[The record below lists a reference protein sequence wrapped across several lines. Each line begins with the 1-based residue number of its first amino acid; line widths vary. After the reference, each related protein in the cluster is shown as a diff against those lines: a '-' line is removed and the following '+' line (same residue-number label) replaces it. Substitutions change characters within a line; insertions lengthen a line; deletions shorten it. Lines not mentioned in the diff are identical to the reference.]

1 VDNVWT
7 GVCWTKRDLN
17 LQTKNKPLSP
27 FSFLEHN
34 PVKAIG
40 GVPLEKVEM
49 GKQIREERLKK
60 GYTQQEVAEKA
71 NICVMYLS
79 EIERGIKM
87 PSLNSFV
94 QIIEALEVSADYI
107 LRGELTSG
115 QAYIYDEITQK
126 LKDLTPAQRR
136 TAADILDAYI
146 KNLT

>member
-1 VDNVWT
+1 M
-7 GVCWTKRDLN
+7 
-17 LQTKNKPLSP
+17 
-27 FSFLEHN
+27 
-34 PVKAIG
+34 
-40 GVPLEKVEM
+40 EKVEM
-49 GKQIREERLKK
+49 GKRIREERLKK

-107 LRGELTSG
+107 LRRELTSG
-115 QAYIYDEITQK
+115 QAYIYDEIAQK

-146 KNLT
+146 RNLT